1 MYLCVTCGTQ
11 FAGSDQPARC
21 AICED
26 ERQYV
31 GLDGQHWTTLE
42 ELRLA
47 HYNKII
53 DLEPGLTAIL
63 TEPKFGIGQRAL
75 FVQSTH
81 GNVLWD
87 CISLLDTQTFEFIR
101 DRGGIK
107 LIAISHPHYYTTMA
121 EWSRAFG
128 DAPVL
133 LHELDREWVMRPDDP
148 IRFWKGDRILLHD
161 GITLIR
167 GGGHFPGGALLHW
180 PAGAGGKGALLS
192 GDIIQVVP
200 DRRWVSF
207 MFSYPNYI
215 PLNATAVRRLVDCV
229 EPFAFECIYGA
240 FDSMQV
246 TADGKGAIRRSAD
259 RYIRM
264 MTA

>member
-1 MYLCVTCGTQ
+1 M
-11 FAGSDQPARC
+11 
-21 AICED
+21 
-26 ERQYV
+26 
-31 GLDGQHWTTLE
+31 
-42 ELRLA
+42 
-47 HYNKII
+47 
-53 DLEPGLTAIL
+53 
-63 TEPKFGIGQRAL
+63 
-75 FVQSTH
+75 QSPH

-87 CISLLDTQTFEFIR
+87 CISLLDSQTVEFIR

-107 LIAISHPHYYTTMA
+107 IIAISHPHYYTTMV
-121 EWSRAFG
+121 EWSRAFC

-133 LHELDREWVMRPDDP
+133 LHELDREWVMCPDNA
-148 IRFWKGDRILLHD
+148 IRFWKGEQILLHD

-215 PLNATAVRRLVDCV
+215 PLNAAAVRQLVDCV
-229 EPFAFECIYGA
+229 DPFAFERIYGA

-246 TADGKGAIRRSAD
+246 TSDGKGAIRRSAD

-264 MTA
+264 ITA